1 MTAWI
6 GRLAFEQ
13 KDPAVDNPKHPQPD
27 RLFQRVAV
35 VQNQGA
41 VEKQYIAVFKI
52 NELPEVVR
60 LDVANIHQSDPGV
73 SAEQQRRNAGAKRVA
88 EQHQLPA
95 ALGVRIFHGNQRQ
108 RTGEEDFI
116 GVLSHGTLHVV
127 HRSGSVVLVIIH
139 RAVPDGIVD
148 EIVDG
153 LGGQGEGRL
162 SAVNAVEVPLQH
174 RLFVILSQGDP
185 HGLGQPLR
193 HIGDPLLPPM
203 GVGPVIVVPL
213 QQV

>member
-13 KDPAVDNPKHPQPD
+13 KIRLWITQSIHSPD

-73 SAEQQRRNAGAKRVA
+73 SAERQRRNAGAKRVA

-108 RTGEEDFI
+108 RTG
-116 GVLSHGTLHVV
+116 
-127 HRSGSVVLVIIH
+127 
-139 RAVPDGIVD
+139 
-148 EIVDG
+148 
-153 LGGQGEGRL
+153 GRKI
-162 SAVNAVEVPLQH
+162 S
-174 RLFVILSQGDP
+174 
-185 HGLGQPLR
+185 
-193 HIGDPLLPPM
+193 
-203 GVGPVIVVPL
+203 
-213 QQV
+213 

>member
-108 RTGEEDFI
+108 RTAD
-116 GVLSHGTLHVV
+116 
-127 HRSGSVVLVIIH
+127 
-139 RAVPDGIVD
+139 
-148 EIVDG
+148 
-153 LGGQGEGRL
+153 
-162 SAVNAVEVPLQH
+162 
-174 RLFVILSQGDP
+174 
-185 HGLGQPLR
+185 
-193 HIGDPLLPPM
+193 
-203 GVGPVIVVPL
+203 
-213 QQV
+213 

>member
-60 LDVANIHQSDPGV
+60 LDVANIHQSDPGAV
-73 SAEQQRRNAGAKRVA
+73 SYT
-88 EQHQLPA
+88 HL
-95 ALGVRIFHGNQRQ
+95 
-108 RTGEEDFI
+108 
-116 GVLSHGTLHVV
+116 LHI
-127 HRSGSVVLVIIH
+127 RPDSLCCGFDEYNII
-139 RAVPDGIVD
+139 
-148 EIVDG
+148 
-153 LGGQGEGRL
+153 
-162 SAVNAVEVPLQH
+162 
-174 RLFVILSQGDP
+174 
-185 HGLGQPLR
+185 
-193 HIGDPLLPPM
+193 
-203 GVGPVIVVPL
+203 
-213 QQV
+213 